1 MLVRLHE
8 YEAEEIFSKYGINI
22 PLGGVAKTP
31 QEAKQIAESI
41 GVPVVLKSQVLVGG
55 RGKAG
60 GVRIV
65 DDLDEVEML
74 ADEMLKAEIKGYK
87 PVGLL
92 VLRKVNIKKEI
103 YLGITIDRTL
113 GIPIIMIS
121 SEGGINIEEVSR
133 ENPEKIFKL
142 PVNPLQNLYPYQ
154 VMSTVEKTGLTGEPL
169 VETVNIIAKLYK
181 IFREY
186 DGLIAEI
193 NPLALTKEG
202 KVISVDAVLEVD
214 DSALFR
220 HPELNKRRLDVMSE
234 RDKRLLQKGATFVRL
249 NGNIGLICS
258 GAGLAMA
265 SMDMISDYP
274 ALSPANFLETGG
286 GITSDLMVDC
296 MELVLEQPKLKAIF
310 INLYGGINPI
320 HEGAKGIAKVIK
332 EKKVT
337 IPIVAK
343 ALGNHQEETWSTLE
357 EAGVYVIKESETQ
370 KAVEFLAKLL
380 GVKVK

>member
-1 MLVRLHE
+1 MRLHE
-8 YEAEEIFSKYGINI
+8 FEAEEIFSKYGINI
-22 PLGGVAKTP
+22 PLGGLAKTP
-31 QEAKQIAESI
+31 QEAKQITESI

-60 GVRIV
+60 GVKIV
-65 DDLDEVEML
+65 DNLDEVDIV
-74 ADEMLKAEIKGYK
+74 ADKMLKTEIKGYK
-87 PVGLL
+87 PEGLL
-92 VLRKVNIKKEI
+92 VLKKVDIKKEI

-121 SEGGINIEEVSR
+121 SEGGINIEEVNR
-133 ENPEKIFKL
+133 KNPEKIFKF
-142 PVNPLQNLYPYQ
+142 PVDSLQNIYPYQ
-154 VMSTVEKTGLTGEPL
+154 VISIVKKIGLAGEPL
-169 VETVNIIAKLYK
+169 METANIIAKLCK

-193 NPLALTKEG
+193 NPLVLTEEG
-202 KVISVDAVLEVD
+202 KVLCVDAVLEID

-220 HPELNKRRLDVMSE
+220 HPELNKRRLDAMIE
-234 RDKRLLQKGATFVRL
+234 RDKRLMKKGATFVNL

-265 SMDMISDYP
+265 TMDMISEYP
-274 ALSPANFLETGG
+274 GLSPANFLETGG

-296 MELVLEQPKLKAIF
+296 MELVLEQPKLKALF

-320 HEGAKGIAKVIK
+320 HEGAKGIVKVIR
-332 EKKVT
+332 EKKLT

-343 ALGNHQEETWSTLE
+343 ALGNRQEETWNTLE

-370 KAVEFLAKLL
+370 KAVKFLSELL
-380 GVKVK
+380 GVKK

>member
-1 MLVRLHE
+1 MRLHE
-8 YEAEEIFSKYGINI
+8 FEAEEIFSKYGINI
-22 PLGGVAKTP
+22 PLGGLAKTP
-31 QEAKQIAESI
+31 QEAKQITESI

-60 GVRIV
+60 GVKIV
-65 DDLDEVEML
+65 DNLDEVDIV
-74 ADEMLKAEIKGYK
+74 ADKMLKTEIKGYK
-87 PVGLL
+87 PEGLL
-92 VLRKVNIKKEI
+92 VLKKVDIKKEI

-121 SEGGINIEEVSR
+121 SEGGINIEEVNR
-133 ENPEKIFKL
+133 KNPEKIFKF
-142 PVNPLQNLYPYQ
+142 PVDSLQNIYPYQ
-154 VMSTVEKTGLTGEPL
+154 VISIVKKIGLAGEPL
-169 VETVNIIAKLYK
+169 METANIIAKLYK

-193 NPLALTKEG
+193 NPLVLTEEG
-202 KVISVDAVLEVD
+202 KVFCVDAVLEID

-220 HPELNKRRLDVMSE
+220 HPELNKRRLDAMIE
-234 RDKRLLQKGATFVRL
+234 RDKRLMKKGATFVNL

-265 SMDMISDYP
+265 TMDMISDYP
-274 ALSPANFLETGG
+274 GLSPANFLETGG

-320 HEGAKGIAKVIK
+320 HEGAKGIVKVIR

-343 ALGNHQEETWSTLE
+343 ALGNHQEETWNTLE

-370 KAVEFLAKLL
+370 KAVKFLSELL
-380 GVKVK
+380 GVKK

>member
-1 MLVRLHE
+1 MRLHE
-8 YEAEEIFSKYGINI
+8 YEAEEIFSKYGINV
-22 PLGGVAKTP
+22 PQGRLAKTT
-31 QEAKQIAESI
+31 QEAVQIATNI
-41 GVPVVLKSQVLVGG
+41 GFPVVLKSQVLVGG

-60 GVRIV
+60 GVKVV
-65 DDLDEVEML
+65 DNLDEVDIA

-87 PVGLL
+87 PEGLL
-92 VLRKVNIKKEI
+92 VLKKVNIKKEM

-121 SEGGINIEEVSR
+121 SEGGVDIEEVAYR
-133 ENPEKIFKL
+133 NPEKIFKL
-142 PVNPLQNLYPYQ
+142 PVDPLQSLHPYQ
-154 VMSTVEKTGLTGEPL
+154 VIAIVKKIGLSGEPL
-169 VETVNIIAKLYK
+169 VETVDIIVKLYK

-193 NPLALTKEG
+193 NPL
-202 KVISVDAVLEVD
+202 VISENHELFCVDAVLQVD

-220 HPELNKRRLDVMSE
+220 HPELNKRRLDAMSE
-234 RDKRLLQKGATFVRL
+234 RDKRLMKKGVTFVRL
-249 NGNIGLICS
+249 DGNIGLICS

-265 SMDMISDYP
+265 TMDIINDYTS
-274 ALSPANFLETGG
+274 LSPANFLETGG
-286 GITSDLMVDC
+286 SITSDLMVDC

-337 IPIVAK
+337 IPVVAK
-343 ALGNHQEETWSTLE
+343 TLGNYQEETWNTLE
-357 EAGVYVIKESETQ
+357 EVGVYVIKESETQ
-370 KAVEFLAKLL
+370 KAVEFLAQLL
-380 GVKVK
+380 GVKAK

>member
-1 MLVRLHE
+1 MRLHE
-8 YEAEEIFSKYGINI
+8 YEAEEIFSRQGINI
-22 PLGGVAKTP
+22 PPGGLAKTT
-31 QEAKQIAESI
+31 QEAKQIIEKI

-60 GVRIV
+60 GVKIV
-65 DDLDEVEML
+65 DNLDEADIL
-74 ADEMLKAEIKGYK
+74 ADKMLKTEIKGYK
-87 PVGLL
+87 PEGLL
-92 VLRKVNIKKEI
+92 ILKKVDIKKEI

-121 SEGGINIEEVSR
+121 SEGGINIEEVNR
-133 ENPEKIFKL
+133 KNPEKIFIF
-142 PVNPLQNLYPYQ
+142 PVDSLQDIYPYQ
-154 VMSTVEKTGLTGEPL
+154 VISMVKKIGLAGEPL
-169 VETVNIIAKLYK
+169 IETANIIAKLYK

-193 NPLALTKEG
+193 NPLVLTEDNE
-202 KVISVDAVLEVD
+202 ICCVDAVLEVD

-220 HPELNKRRLDVMSE
+220 HPELNKRRLDTMTE
-234 RDKRLLQKGATFVRL
+234 RDKRLMKKGATFVNL

-265 SMDMISDYP
+265 TMDMISDYP
-274 ALSPANFLETGG
+274 GLSPANFLETGG

-296 MELVLEQPKLKAIF
+296 MELVLEQPQLKAIF

-320 HEGAKGIAKVIK
+320 HEGAKGIVKVIR

-343 ALGNHQEETWSTLE
+343 ALGNRQEETWNTLE

-370 KAVEFLAKLL
+370 KAVKFLSELL
-380 GVKVK
+380 GVKK

>member
-370 KAVEFLAKLL
+370 KAVDFLAKLL